1 MSYCPIDEAF
11 KDPFVENRK
20 KRRRN
25 KNKNNNSN
33 SNNVIE
39 GFECLDGSNQLEI
52 SQDHSLKGSLSKH
65 NQGDLMSVN
74 VRLDKSNQMN
84 RPDEQTYL
92 PDMSLESEYALLSD
106 VKHHKGNGYRPANP
120 FTKPSTRQPEDLI
133 INNSMYE
140 SFNQVDNVMALEQD
154 TIRNQLITPQ
164 DAAKNEMIYS
174 GNHPI
179 NGDIMG
185 NNHPMMN
192 TGNQNQILSSDKNM
206 NQQSNNKMS
215 DSDKFEMLMKSYM
228 EMQMKLDEVLQKL
241 NKMESEPESTE
252 NVHDIILFAI
262 FGVFFIYIL
271 DSVYR
276 IGKKRN

>member
-11 KDPFVENRK
+11 KDPFVENRR
-20 KRRRN
+20 KRR

-33 SNNVIE
+33 NNNNNNNVIE
-39 GFECLDGSNQLEI
+39 GFDCLNGSNQLEI
-52 SQDHSLKGSLSKH
+52 SQEHNLKGSLSKH

-74 VRLDKSNQMN
+74 VRLDNSNQMN

-106 VKHHKGNGYRPANP
+106 VKYHKGDGYRPPSP
-120 FTKPSTRQPEDLI
+120 FTKPSTRRPDDLI
-133 INNSMYE
+133 VNNSMYE
-140 SFNQVDNVMALEQD
+140 SFNQVDNVMAIEHD
-154 TIRNQLITPQ
+154 TIRNQLITPEN
-164 DAAKNEMIYS
+164 AAKNEMIYS

-179 NGDIMG
+179 NNDIMG
-185 NNHPMMN
+185 NNHPMIN
-192 TGNQNQILSSDKNM
+192 NQQSIGNQSGNQIGNQNT
-206 NQQSNNKMS
+206 S
-215 DSDKFEMLMKSYM
+215 DSDKFEMLLQSYM
-228 EMQMKLDEVLQKL
+228 EMQLKLDEVLQKL
-241 NKMESEPESTE
+241 NKMESEPDNTE